1 MTSPRNCHV
10 NPTQNSTKIVRNG
23 PSCRF
28 MHKKRLDMHKKDFKS
43 FLCMSR
49 HETRNSSPGIFMRKA
64 IVRTKKDHRVPSNL
78 TSFSLISQCLFC
90 FVFFFSCKIRV
101 QIERRSRDK
110 KAVYF
115 ILIDKTRAVFW
126 SSCYWRHSC
135 SWSILKSSGLKN
147 YSLEAFPCFN

>member
-1 MTSPRNCHV
+1 MTSLRNCHV
-10 NPTQNSTKIVRNG
+10 NPTQNSTKIARNG

-28 MHKKRLDMHKKDFKS
+28 MHKKDLTCIKKTSSLFYAWIDMKA
-43 FLCMSR
+43 
-49 HETRNSSPGIFMRKA
+49 RNSSPGIFMRKA

-90 FVFFFSCKIRV
+90 FVFFSCKIRV

-115 ILIDKTRAVFW
+115 ILIDKTRAVFLELMLLTTFLFMKYFKILW
-126 SSCYWRHSC
+126 SEK
-135 SWSILKSSGLKN
+135 LQFTGL
-147 YSLEAFPCFN
+147 SLF

>member
-10 NPTQNSTKIVRNG
+10 NPTQNSTKIARNG
-23 PSCRF
+23 SSCRF
-28 MHKKRLDMHKKDFKS
+28 MHKKDLTCIKKTSSLFYAWIDMKA
-43 FLCMSR
+43 
-49 HETRNSSPGIFMRKA
+49 RNSSPGIFMRKA

-90 FVFFFSCKIRV
+90 FIFFSCKIRV
-101 QIERRSRDK
+101 QIERRRRDK

>member
-10 NPTQNSTKIVRNG
+10 NPTQNSTKIARNG
-23 PSCRF
+23 SSCRF
-28 MHKKRLDMHKKDFKS
+28 MHKKDLTCIKKTSSLFYAWIDMKA
-43 FLCMSR
+43 
-49 HETRNSSPGIFMRKA
+49 RNSSPGIFMRKA
-64 IVRTKKDHRVPSNL
+64 IVRTKKTIVFLRTWLLLALYHSV
-78 TSFSLISQCLFC
+78 C
-90 FVFFFSCKIRV
+90 FVLFFFSCKIRV
-101 QIERRSRDK
+101 QIERRSRHK